1 MNDHARR
8 LELDK
13 ILTACASHA
22 VLAAGKQ
29 LLLDCEPVRDVNEA
43 RALLELTDEATLLLF
58 TLGAG
63 KVEEFPDCTQWL
75 EAAEKG
81 ATLSMAELLGVARL
95 LRAARVLYRSVRAF
109 AD

>member
-1 MNDHARR
+1 MNEHAKR

-29 LLLDCEPVRDVNEA
+29 LLLDCVPVRDVNEA

-63 KVEEFPDCTQWL
+63 KEI
-75 EAAEKG
+75 
-81 ATLSMAELLGVARL
+81 S
-95 LRAARVLYRSVRAF
+95 
-109 AD
+109 